1 MFLFVRLEELSG
13 VAAWSLRQG
22 HGAQHGG
29 PLGRSSSGRST
40 FSTACSSSSNTSG
53 ASAVFLSSLGLGTRA
68 LLLVQDDDA

>member
-29 PLGRSSSGRST
+29 PLGTST
-40 FSTACSSSSNTSG
+40 STSTVSAACSSSSNTSG